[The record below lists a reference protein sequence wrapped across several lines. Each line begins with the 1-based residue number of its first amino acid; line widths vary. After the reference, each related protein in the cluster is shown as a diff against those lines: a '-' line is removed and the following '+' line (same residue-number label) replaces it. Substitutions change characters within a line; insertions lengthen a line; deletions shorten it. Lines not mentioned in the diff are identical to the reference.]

1 MVFSS
6 IPFLCIFFP
15 LTVIFYYLLPSGKI
29 KNYFLLS
36 ASMLFYAYGE
46 GYFVFLMI
54 ACAFIN
60 YVLAGLMEYFN
71 KAKKGLLFIA
81 VVIDLGTLG
90 IFKYTEM
97 IILTV
102 NNVINL
108 ELTVP
113 QIRLPAGISFFIFQ
127 ALSYVTDVYRGK
139 VEASKK
145 FSKILLYISFFPQL
159 IAGPIIK
166 YHSVSAQIEKR
177 GADLSKVCQGMRRF
191 IMGLSKKV
199 LLADTLAV
207 AVDSVFSLDSSELG
221 MATAWIGAVAYMF
234 QIYYDFSGYSDMAI
248 GMGKIFGFDFAEN
261 FQLPYASSS
270 IQMFW
275 RRWHISLTDWFREYL
290 YIPLG
295 GNRKGKVRTWM
306 NRMIVF
312 FCTGLWHGADWTYVL
327 WGLFHGVFI
336 SLETVF
342 PYFTKR
348 FKVLRHIY
356 VLLVVC
362 VGFVIFRSDT
372 MEQAVMILSA
382 MFTNFE
388 WNLQIEAAMMRICA
402 NLFLFVLVV
411 SMICAMPVFQWIKQ
425 AEKHWIKATGSLY
438 ILNGMSYVCS
448 AALLLLCMMSLA
460 GGTYHPFIY
469 FRF

>member
-1 MVFSS
+1 M
-6 IPFLCIFFP
+6 
-15 LTVIFYYLLPSGKI
+15 
-29 KNYFLLS
+29 
-36 ASMLFYAYGE
+36 
-46 GYFVFLMI
+46 
-54 ACAFIN
+54 
-60 YVLAGLMEYFN
+60 
-71 KAKKGLLFIA
+71 
-81 VVIDLGTLG
+81 
-90 IFKYTEM
+90 
-97 IILTV
+97 
-102 NNVINL
+102 
-108 ELTVP
+108 
-113 QIRLPAGISFFIFQ
+113 
-127 ALSYVTDVYRGK
+127 TDVYRGK

-166 YHSVSAQIEKR
+166 YYSVSAQIEKR

-327 WGLFHGVFI
+327 WGVFHGVFI

-388 WNLQIEAAMMRICA
+388 WNLQIEAAMMRICD

-425 AEKHWIKATGSLY
+425 AEKHCTISASRVSYTLDESIEEADAVAEIQIGGVVEEVDHGLPQTVHRASVLKTYQGELPEEIRVLQDGTRKTPMSDTPIFEKGEKY
-438 ILNGMSYVCS
+438 ILVMKQTTSLDDNRDAYWILKEYFVSGNQAIETLPTGEWTAEAEEVRTYDS
-448 AALLLLCMMSLA
+448 AENWNREMIKKESEL
-460 GGTYHPFIY
+460 TYDSEILNKSDLVEVIEEVE
-469 FRF
+469 